1 MKILLT
7 TDGDSLES
15 KISKRFGEANY
26 YLIYDT
32 DLKTVEARVNDG
44 HDDDHSSLK
53 ELTEE
58 GVKIFIVGNA
68 GPNAFKVLK
77 ENGAKLFL
85 ARKLIASEAL
95 KKFMNNEL
103 EELLKPTLKRP
114 IREH

>member
-7 TDGDSLES
+7 ADGDNLDS

-32 DLKTVEARVNDG
+32 DTKTVDARINDG
-44 HDDDHSSLK
+44 HDDDHSSLI
-53 ELTEE
+53 ELTKK
-58 GVKIFIVGNA
+58 GVKHFIVGNA
-68 GPNAFKVLK
+68 GPNAFRVLK

-85 ARKLIASEAL
+85 ARKLTASEAL
-95 KKFMNNEL
+95 EKFINNEL
-103 EELLKPTLKRP
+103 EELLNPTLKKP

>member
-7 TDGDSLES
+7 ADGDNLDS

-32 DLKTVEARVNDG
+32 DTKTVDARINDG
-44 HDDDHSSLK
+44 HDDDHSSLI
-53 ELTEE
+53 ELTKE
-58 GVKIFIVGNA
+58 GVEYFIVGNA

-85 ARKLIASEAL
+85 ARKLTASEAL
-95 KKFMNNEL
+95 EKFINNEL
-103 EELLKPTLKRP
+103 EELLNPTLKKP